1 MNCLRKSEESM
12 KDNLEDEVIV
22 AMAAA
27 AIADLNGVAADRLII
42 RDFRC
47 VGPEPENGREIDKET
62 RRKA

>member
-1 MNCLRKSEESM
+1 M